1 MPVHAEPGHQRAC
14 VPTNTG
20 ASQSAAEFATYPLR
34 RLDAEVLIDA
44 ICQIT
49 GTTETYSSMIPEPF
63 TFLPETQRAIALP
76 DGSITSPFLEMFGRP
91 ARDTGLTDER
101 NNRMTSAQALHLL
114 NSNHIRQKIE
124 QGPGI
129 RELIDQAFAP
139 DLIIDELYLTIL
151 SRRPTL
157 DERLELTRGAGLD
170 EGYYA
175 LAWALIN
182 SEEFLFRH

>member
-1 MPVHAEPGHQRAC
+1 
-14 VPTNTG
+14 
-20 ASQSAAEFATYPLR
+20 
-34 RLDAEVLIDA
+34 VLIDA

-114 NSNHIRQKIE
+114 NSNHIRQKISSLKTRAVILLVHRSRSLVRYNRL
-124 QGPGI
+124 QL
-129 RELIDQAFAP
+129 RSLFAKSTP
-139 DLIIDELYLTIL
+139 SSVNGL
-151 SRRPTL
+151 S
-157 DERLELTRGAGLD
+157 
-170 EGYYA
+170 
-175 LAWALIN
+175 
-182 SEEFLFRH
+182 